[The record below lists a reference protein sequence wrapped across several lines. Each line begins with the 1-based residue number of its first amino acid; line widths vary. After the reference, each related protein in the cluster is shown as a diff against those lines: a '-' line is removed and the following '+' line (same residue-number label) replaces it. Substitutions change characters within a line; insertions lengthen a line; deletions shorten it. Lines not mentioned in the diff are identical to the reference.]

1 MDNRM
6 QNQIIF
12 SPYFIDEPLPD
23 LESLARPNWQLNTID
38 LPAGK
43 KMDAMAAVHRPLAD
57 FTEQSIRSGS
67 RPVSIAGDC
76 CSAIG
81 MAAGVQRAGL
91 NPVLIW
97 FDAHGDFN
105 TRETTPSGF
114 LGGMPLAMLTGRG
127 DQTMLKALGLKPI
140 PDARVVL
147 TDARDLDPGEKELLG
162 ASGVTHLQN
171 VRDLINHPLPDG
183 PLYVHVDTNVVDPD
197 EAPAMNYVAA
207 GGPSAADLDPV
218 FEHLNLSGKLAAVSV
233 STWNP
238 GLDTDGKSRK
248 VCMHL
253 LDTLI
258 GSQSGYPSKSEIHG

>member
-1 MDNRM
+1 MK
-6 QNQIIF
+6 NQIIL
-12 SPYFIDEPLPD
+12 SPYFLDEPLPE
-23 LESLARPNWQLNTID
+23 LESLARPHWQLNKIS
-38 LPAGK
+38 LPDGS
-43 KMDAMAAVHRPLAD
+43 KMEVMTAIHRLLAD
-57 FTEQSIRSGS
+57 FAEQSIRSGN
-67 RPVSIAGDC
+67 RPVGIAGDC
-76 CSAIG
+76 CTAIG
-81 MAAGVQRAGL
+81 MLAGLQEAGL

-105 TRETTPSGF
+105 TRESTPSGF

-127 DQTMLKALGLKPI
+127 DQTMLNALGLKPI
-140 PDARVVL
+140 PDDRVVL
-147 TDARDLDPGEKELLG
+147 TDARDLDPGEKKLVG
-162 ASGVTHLQN
+162 ASGVTHLEN

-183 PLYVHVDTNVVDPD
+183 PLYVHVDTDVVDPN

-207 GGPSAADLDPV
+207 GGPSAADLDLV

-258 GSQSGYPSKSEIHG
+258 GN

>member
-1 MDNRM
+1 MK
-6 QNQIIF
+6 NQIILN
-12 SPYFIDEPLPD
+12 PYFIDEPLPE
-23 LESLARPNWQLNTID
+23 LESLAEPDWQLNKINV
-38 LPAGK
+38 PEGS
-43 KMDAMAAVHRPLAD
+43 KMDVMTAIHRTLSD
-57 FTEQSIRSGS
+57 FTEQSIRSGN

-76 CSAIG
+76 CTAIG
-81 MAAGVQRAGL
+81 MLAGLQRAGL

-127 DQTMLKALGLKPI
+127 DQTLLKALGLKPI
-140 PDARVVL
+140 PDNRVVL
-147 TDARDLDPGEKELLG
+147 TDARDLDPGEKELVD

-183 PLYVHVDTNVVDPD
+183 PLYVHLDTDVVDPD

-207 GGPSAADLDPV
+207 GGPSAADLDLV
-218 FEHLNLSGKLAAVSV
+218 FEHLSQSGKLAAVSV

-238 GLDTDGKSRK
+238 RLDTDGKSRK
-248 VCMHL
+248 VCMQL
-253 LDTLI
+253 IITLT
-258 GSQSGYPSKSEIHG
+258 GN

>member
-1 MDNRM
+1 MDKKM
-6 QNQIIF
+6 KNQIIL
-12 SPYFIDEPLPD
+12 SPYFIDEPLPE
-23 LESLARPNWQLNTID
+23 LESLAEPDWQLNKIHF
-38 LPAGK
+38 PEGS
-43 KMDAMAAVHRPLAD
+43 KMVAMTAVHRSLAD
-57 FTEQSIRSGS
+57 FTEQSIRSGN

-76 CSAIG
+76 CTAIG
-81 MAAGVQRAGL
+81 MLAGVQCAGL

-140 PDARVVL
+140 PDDRVVL
-147 TDARDLDPGEKELLG
+147 TDARDLDPGEKELVD

-183 PLYVHVDTNVVDPD
+183 PLYVHLDTDVVDPD

-207 GGPSAADLDPV
+207 GGPSAADLDLV
-218 FEHLNLSGKLAAVSV
+218 FKHLNQSGKLAAVSV

-248 VCMHL
+248 VCMQL

-258 GSQSGYPSKSEIHG
+258 GN

>member
-1 MDNRM
+1 M

-140 PDARVVL
+140 SDDRVVL
-147 TDARDLDPGEKELLG
+147 TDARDLDPAEKELVG
-162 ASGVTHLQN
+162 ASGVTHLKN

-183 PLYVHVDTNVVDPD
+183 PLYVHVDTDVVDPD